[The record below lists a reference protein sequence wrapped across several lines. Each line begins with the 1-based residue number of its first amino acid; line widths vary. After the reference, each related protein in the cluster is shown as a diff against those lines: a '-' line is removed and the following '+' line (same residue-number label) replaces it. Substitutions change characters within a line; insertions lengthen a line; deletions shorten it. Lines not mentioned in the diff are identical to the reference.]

1 MSGHCSRS
9 TYGAVPA
16 CLHLAVLH
24 EGGGV
29 VRPVRHPAFH
39 LLACRY
45 PYHLPASHC
54 PGCRLSC
61 RLPLKSFACH
71 LLAVRLHDV
80 RILRPGL
87 QHHETNALQ
96 NRRKVF
102 GYSDCRCQG
111 IAARRMPACTCTW
124 RSIAKAI
131 YTAHRLYA
139 SEETSLLTATRYD
152 AVTEVLERSGNGLY
166 LAVLIH
172 ALLDAKGSLTS
183 IYPQASPRA
192 W

>member
-1 MSGHCSRS
+1 MPGHCSRS

-29 VRPVRHPAFH
+29 VRRVQHPAFR

-54 PGCRLSC
+54 PGYLLSC

-87 QHHETNALQ
+87 QHHETNAYRTGERCL
-96 NRRKVF
+96 
-102 GYSDCRCQG
+102 GILIAACQG
-111 IAARRMPACTCTW
+111 IAARRKPACTCTW

-139 SEETSLLTATRYD
+139 SEETSLRTTTRSD
-152 AVTEVLERSGNGLY
+152 AVTEVPERSGNGLY

-192 W
+192 